1 MNFRTTVEDWFKID
15 KIEIFSSLNQ
25 NIATLKIGCFCILIE
40 ESEIGCMG
48 TVKVG
53 DCVVCRTPNEQGNPL
68 IPVLQELTMFLNI
81 QREAIESSVD
91 K

>member
-1 MNFRTTVEDWFKID
+1 MDFRTTVEDWFKID

-25 NIATLKIGCFCILIE
+25 NIATLKIGCFSILIE

-53 DCVVCRTPNEQGNPL
+53 DCIVYRTPNEQGNPL
-68 IPVLQELTMFLNI
+68 LLVLQELTMFLNV
-81 QREAIESSVD
+81 QRKAIESSVD